1 MRFFSRGKLLISGE
15 YLVLKGAEALAV
27 PLVKGQEL
35 KIIRT
40 GKPGELQWESKERG
54 STWFEASFTVPFF
67 EVIRTSDD
75 SIAKN
80 LARHFAVMVEMNPG
94 FITEMDGATLVS
106 DLEFMREWGF
116 GSSSSLLSNLAY
128 WAGVD
133 PFSMHRKISSGSG
146 YDVVCAREEG
156 PIFFRLNKQK
166 FVVKKARLDPRITPY
181 IHFVYLGKKEDSSI
195 HVDAFLAS
203 KKAFPTEKKMVSELG
218 RHMASA
224 STIEDFEY
232 YMKEHEEVMASIL
245 KMPTL
250 KEGTFSDLPGEAKSL
265 GAWGGDFAM
274 VTWTDAPFE
283 LEKYLHAKGLS
294 TSFSFNDL
302 IKTR

>member
-35 KIIRT
+35 QISRS
-40 GKPGELQWESKERG
+40 GRPDELKWESKELG
-54 STWFEASFTVPFF
+54 NTWFNASFTVPFF
-67 EVIRTSDD
+67 EVIQSSDD
-75 SIAKN
+75 QTARN
-80 LARHFAVMVEMNPG
+80 LARHFTVMVEMNPG
-94 FITEMDGATLVS
+94 FLAEMRGARLVS
-106 DLEFMREWGF
+106 NLQFMREWGF

-156 PIFFRLNKQK
+156 PVFFRLSRQK
-166 FVVKKARLDPRITPY
+166 YILEKADLDPRITPY
-181 IHFVYLGKKEDSSI
+181 IHFVYLGKKEDSAK
-195 HVDAFLAS
+195 HVNAFLSS
-203 KKAFPTEKKMVSELG
+203 KKAFLKERKMVSELG
-218 RHMASA
+218 RHIAGA
-224 STIEDFEY
+224 RTIEDFGY
-232 YMKEHEEVMASIL
+232 YMNEHEQVIASIL

-250 KEGTFSDLPGEAKSL
+250 MEGLFSDLPGEAKSL

-274 VTWTDAPFE
+274 ITWTGVPGE
-283 LEKYLHAKGLS
+283 IKKYLQAKGL
-294 TSFSFNDL
+294 TISFSFDEL